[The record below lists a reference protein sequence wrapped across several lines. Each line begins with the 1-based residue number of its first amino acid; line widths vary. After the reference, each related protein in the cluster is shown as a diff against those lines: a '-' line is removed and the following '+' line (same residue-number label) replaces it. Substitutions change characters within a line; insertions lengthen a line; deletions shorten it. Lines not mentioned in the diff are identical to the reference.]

1 MQLFTIIWT
10 LVCAAIIIGY
20 PIYLFNRSSS
30 ATENDSAHS
39 GPLPCNT
46 VELLSFDITHQ
57 LPGWSFTID
66 VPQITE
72 EVLYNNPILFYL
84 ESEDTCLKL
93 PFNNGILG
101 YSASVYK
108 NVGKVYVT
116 FKSLSDGVSN
126 FYIPAWHLSKL
137 KILIIKSRDKRIYG
151 DWGAKPNK
159 SPIHKGLIKAGIN
172 INDYEDILGYFSNI
186 AAIDFKGHFV
196 APMPKR
202 KEQKVKVPSLESQD
216 QKLCS
221 TA

>member
-1 MQLFTIIWT
+1 T
-10 LVCAAIIIGY
+10 AK
-20 PIYLFNRSSS
+20 
-30 ATENDSAHS
+30 NDREHS

-57 LPGWSFTID
+57 LPSWSFTID
-66 VPQITE
+66 VPEITE

-93 PFNNGILG
+93 PFNNGALG
-101 YSASVYK
+101 YAANVYK
-108 NVGKVYVT
+108 NIGKVYVT

-151 DWGAKPNK
+151 DWGAKPDK

-186 AAIDFKGHFV
+186 AAIDFKGHFI
-196 APMPKR
+196 APMPKKKHR
-202 KEQKVKVPSLESQD
+202 KVPSLQPQEHE
-216 QKLCS
+216 LCS
-221 TA
+221 TG

>member
-1 MQLFTIIWT
+1 MQLLTIAWT
-10 LVCAAIIIGY
+10 LICAAIIIGY
-20 PIYLFNRSSS
+20 PIYLFNKSSS
-30 ATENDSAHS
+30 IAENNGGNS
-39 GPLPCNT
+39 GPLAGNT
-46 VELLSFDITHQ
+46 VELLSFDIRNQ

-66 VPQITE
+66 VPEITE
-72 EVLYNNPILFYL
+72 DVLYNNPILFYL
-84 ESEDTCLKL
+84 ESEETCLKL
-93 PFNNGILG
+93 PFNNATLG
-101 YSASVYK
+101 YSANVYK

-116 FKSLSDGVSN
+116 FKSLNDGVSN

-159 SPIHKGLIKAGIN
+159 SPIHKGLLKAGIN

-196 APMPKR
+196 APMPQRSKR
-202 KEQKVKVPSLESQD
+202 SQATLQHQD
-216 QKLCS
+216 HKLYS

>member
-1 MQLFTIIWT
+1 MQLLTIIWT
-10 LVCAAIIIGY
+10 LICAAIIIGY
-20 PIYLFNRSSS
+20 PVYLFNKSSS
-30 ATENDSAHS
+30 IENEERQ
-39 GPLPCNT
+39 GPKTLPCNT
-46 VELLSFDITHQ
+46 VELLSFDIRHQ
-57 LPGWSFTID
+57 LPGWSFTINI
-66 VPQITE
+66 PEITE
-72 EVLYNNPILFYL
+72 DVLYNNPILFYL

-93 PFNNGILG
+93 PFSNATLG
-101 YSASVYK
+101 YTASVYK

-116 FKSLSDGVSN
+116 FKSLNDGVSN

-159 SPIHKGLIKAGIN
+159 SPIHKGLTKAGIN

-202 KEQKVKVPSLESQD
+202 ATYKSPSLQAQD
-216 QKLCS
+216 KKLYS